1 MDAPVEA
8 VEATEAVE
16 APTNVDALPDATEP
30 SSFEASLEAAFASL
44 DQPAAEPA
52 AEPEPAEEPA
62 AEPAAE
68 PEPEPAAEPEPVAEE
83 SVEQDTGDQESEDPL
98 DSLTEDL
105 TEDIGD
111 DWTPKAANRFKELK
125 TELKTNR
132 SELEQLR
139 QQSKEYESKIQ
150 ELTGLVEN
158 KDVEQL
164 QSKLAEYEQQQALS
178 NLEQT
183 QAYQEAVSEPLAALV
198 EQADQIADKYEVDPD
213 ALVDIISLD
222 DPQEQEE
229 QLAELLP
236 NASDR
241 DKARIFRIMEE
252 VDPIIQRRV
261 QLYQNAD
268 AALAEAKQLEE
279 QQQAAKAAEQAQ
291 LRQNVTKNVV
301 ERVQEKL
308 PFLKGIEGLDMQAI
322 QQKAAETD
330 PSVLH
335 PVDHA
340 YNAVSAQVFPTVVRQ
355 YLEMRKEVET
365 LTDRLAEYED
375 AEPAMSGQTKAS
387 SVTGSGLSDDMTF
400 EQRVNAALGA
410 V

>member
-1 MDAPVEA
+1 MDAPVEAA

-16 APTNVDALPDATEP
+16 APTNVDALPDAAEP
-30 SSFEASLEAAFASL
+30 TSFEATLEAAFANL
-44 DQPAAEPA
+44 DQAP
-52 AEPEPAEEPA
+52 AEPEPVAEEP
-62 AEPAAE
+62 PAAE
-68 PEPEPAAEPEPVAEE
+68 PEPEPVAEE
-83 SVEQDTGDQESEDPL
+83 SSEEEQDTGNEVQESDDPI
-98 DSLTEDL
+98 ENL

-111 DWTPKAANRFKELK
+111 EWTPKAANRFKELK

-150 ELTGLVEN
+150 ELTGLAEN

-164 QSKLAEYEQQQALS
+164 QERLVQYEQQQALS

-183 QAYQEAVSEPLAALV
+183 QAYQQAVSQPLEALV
-198 EQADQIADKYEVDPD
+198 EQADQIADKYEVDSD
-213 ALVDIISLD
+213 ALIDVLSLD

-229 QLAELLP
+229 QLADLMP

-241 DKARIFRIMEE
+241 DKAKIYRIMEDI
-252 VDPIIQRRV
+252 DPILQRRE
-261 QLYQNAD
+261 QLYENAD
-268 AALAEAKQLEE
+268 AALQEAKYLEE
-279 QQQAAKAAEQAQ
+279 QQQAAISAENAQ
-291 LRQNVTKNVV
+291 LRQNITKNVV

-308 PFLKGIEGLDMQAI
+308 PFLKGIEGLDMSAI
-322 QQKAAETD
+322 QQKASETD
-330 PSVLH
+330 PTVLH

-355 YLEMRKEVET
+355 YLEMRKEVEA

-375 AEPAMSGQTKAS
+375 AEPAMSGQTKAPAAGAG
-387 SVTGSGLSDDMTF
+387 VSDSASF
-400 EQRVNAALGA
+400 EERVNAALGA

>member
-44 DQPAAEPA
+44 DQAP
-52 AEPEPAEEPA
+52 
-62 AEPAAE
+62 AE

-83 SVEQDTGDQESEDPL
+83 SVEQDTGDQESDPIE
-98 DSLTEDL
+98 SLTEDL
-105 TEDIGD
+105 GD
-111 DWTPKAANRFKELK
+111 EWTPKAANRFKELK

-183 QAYQEAVSEPLAALV
+183 QAYRQAVTEPLAVLV
-198 EQADQIADKYEVDPD
+198 EQADQIADKYEIDPD

-252 VDPIIQRRV
+252 IDPIIQRRAS
-261 QLYQNAD
+261 LYENAD
-268 AALAEAKQLEE
+268 AALAEAKHLEE
-279 QQQAAKAAEQAQ
+279 QQKAAQAAEQAR
-291 LRQNVTKNVV
+291 LRQNVTRNVV

-308 PFLKGIEGLDMQAI
+308 PFLKGIEGLDMQTI

-330 PSVLH
+330 PTVIH

-340 YNAVSAQVFPTVVRQ
+340 YNAVSALVFPTVVRQ
-355 YLEMRKEVET
+355 YLEMRKEVEA

>member
-44 DQPAAEPA
+44 DQAP
-52 AEPEPAEEPA
+52 AEPEP
-62 AEPAAE
+62 EPAAE

-83 SVEQDTGDQESEDPL
+83 SVEQDTGDQESDPI
-98 DSLTEDL
+98 EDL

-183 QAYQEAVSEPLAALV
+183 QAYQTAVSEPLAALV

-252 VDPIIQRRV
+252 VDPIIQRRE

-279 QQQAAKAAEQAQ
+279 QQLAANAAEQAQ
-291 LRQNVTKNVV
+291 LRQNVTRNVV
-301 ERVQEKL
+301 ERVQQKL

-355 YLEMRKEVET
+355 YLEMRKEVES

-387 SVTGSGLSDDMTF
+387 SVTGSGLSDDMSF

>member
-44 DQPAAEPA
+44 DQAP
-52 AEPEPAEEPA
+52 AEPEP
-62 AEPAAE
+62 EPAAE

-83 SVEQDTGDQESEDPL
+83 SVEQDTGDQESDPI
-98 DSLTEDL
+98 EDL

-183 QAYQEAVSEPLAALV
+183 QAYQTAVSEPLAALV

-252 VDPIIQRRV
+252 VDPIIQRRE

-279 QQQAAKAAEQAQ
+279 QQLAANAAEQAQ
-291 LRQNVTKNVV
+291 LRQNVTRNVV
-301 ERVQEKL
+301 ERVQQKL

-387 SVTGSGLSDDMTF
+387 SVTGSGLSDDMSF

>member
-1 MDAPVEA
+1 MDAPVEAA

-30 SSFEASLEAAFASL
+30 TSFESSLEAAFANL
-44 DQPAAEPA
+44 DQAP
-52 AEPEPAEEPA
+52 
-62 AEPAAE
+62 AE
-68 PEPEPAAEPEPVAEE
+68 PEPEPAAELEPVAEPEPVAE
-83 SVEQDTGDQESEDPL
+83 VQDTGDEVRDTDPIE
-98 DSLTEDL
+98 SLTD
-105 TEDIGD
+105 DIGD
-111 DWTPKAANRFKELK
+111 EWTPKAANRFKELK

-132 SELEQLR
+132 SELDQLR

-150 ELTGLVEN
+150 ELTGLAEN

-164 QSKLAEYEQQQALS
+164 QERLAQYEQEKALT

-183 QAYQEAVSEPLAALV
+183 QAYQQAVSQPLEALV
-198 EQADQIADKYEVDPD
+198 EQADQIADKYEVDSD
-213 ALVDIISLD
+213 ALIDVLSLD

-229 QLAELLP
+229 QLSELLP

-241 DKARIFRIMEE
+241 DKAKIYRIMEDI
-252 VDPIIQRRV
+252 DPILQRREK
-261 QLYQNAD
+261 LYENAD

-279 QQQAAKAAEQAQ
+279 QQSAATAAENAQ
-291 LRQNVTKNVV
+291 LRQNITKNVV
-301 ERVQEKL
+301 ERVQQKL
-308 PFLKGIEGLDMQAI
+308 PFLKGIEGLDMSAI
-322 QQKAAETD
+322 QQKASETD
-330 PSVLH
+330 PTVLH

-355 YLEMRKEVET
+355 YLEMRKEVES

-375 AEPAMSGQTKAS
+375 AEPAMSGQTKAPS
-387 SVTGSGLSDDMTF
+387 ARAGVSDNASF
-400 EQRVNAALGA
+400 EERVNAALGA

>member
-1 MDAPVEA
+1 MDAPVEAA

-16 APTNVDALPDATEP
+16 APTNIDALPDAAEP
-30 SSFEASLEAAFASL
+30 TSFEASLEAAFANL
-44 DQPAAEPA
+44 DQAP
-52 AEPEPAEEPA
+52 AEPEPVAEEPA
-62 AEPAAE
+62 V
-68 PEPEPAAEPEPVAEE
+68 EPEPAAEPEPVAEE
-83 SVEQDTGDQESEDPL
+83 SVVEEQDTGNEVQDTDPIE
-98 DSLTEDL
+98 SLTD
-105 TEDIGD
+105 DIGD
-111 DWTPKAANRFKELK
+111 EWTPKAANRFKELK

-150 ELTGLVEN
+150 ELTGLAES

-164 QSKLAEYEQQQALS
+164 QERLAEYEQQQALT

-183 QAYQEAVSEPLAALV
+183 PAYKQIVSEPLEALV
-198 EQADQIADKYEVDPD
+198 EQADQIADKYEVDSD
-213 ALVDIISLD
+213 ALIDVLSLD

-229 QLAELLP
+229 QLSELLP

-241 DKARIFRIMEE
+241 DKAKIYRIMEDI
-252 VDPIIQRRV
+252 DPILKRREK
-261 QLYQNAD
+261 LYENAD
-268 AALAEAKQLEE
+268 AALVEAKNLEE
-279 QQQAAKAAEQAQ
+279 AQAAATAAEQAQ
-291 LRQNVTKNVV
+291 LRQNITKNVV
-301 ERVQEKL
+301 ERVQQKL
-308 PFLKGIEGLDMQAI
+308 PFLKGIEGLDMSAI
-322 QQKAAETD
+322 QQKASETD

-355 YLEMRKEVET
+355 YLEMRKEVES

-375 AEPAMSGQTKAS
+375 AEPAMSGQTKAPS
-387 SVTGSGLSDDMTF
+387 ARAGVSDNASF
-400 EQRVNAALGA
+400 EERVNAALGA

>member
-8 VEATEAVE
+8 VEAAEAVE

-44 DQPAAEPA
+44 DQAP
-52 AEPEPAEEPA
+52 AEPEP
-62 AEPAAE
+62 EPAAE
-68 PEPEPAAEPEPVAEE
+68 PEPEPEPAAEPEPEPVAEE
-83 SVEQDTGDQESEDPL
+83 SVEQDTGDQESDPI
-98 DSLTEDL
+98 EDL
-105 TEDIGD
+105 SEDIGD
-111 DWTPKAANRFKELK
+111 DWTPKAAHRFKELK

-183 QAYQEAVSEPLAALV
+183 QAYQTAVSEPLAALV

-252 VDPIIQRRV
+252 VDPIIQRRE

-268 AALAEAKQLEE
+268 EALAEAKQLEE
-279 QQQAAKAAEQAQ
+279 QQLAANAAEQAQ

-301 ERVQEKL
+301 ERVQQKL

-355 YLEMRKEVET
+355 YLEMRKEVES

-387 SVTGSGLSDDMTF
+387 SVTGSGLSDDMSF

>member
-1 MDAPVEA
+1 MDAPVEAA

-16 APTNVDALPDATEP
+16 APTNVDALPDAAEP
-30 SSFEASLEAAFASL
+30 TSFEASLEAAFANL
-44 DQPAAEPA
+44 DQAP
-52 AEPEPAEEPA
+52 AEPEPVAEEP
-62 AEPAAE
+62 PAAE
-68 PEPEPAAEPEPVAEE
+68 PEPEPVAE
-83 SVEQDTGDQESEDPL
+83 VQDTEIQDTDPI
-98 DSLTEDL
+98 ENL

-111 DWTPKAANRFKELK
+111 EWTPKAANRFKELK

-132 SELEQLR
+132 SELDQLR

-150 ELTGLVEN
+150 ELTGLAEN

-164 QSKLAEYEQQQALS
+164 QETLAQYEQQKALT

-183 QAYQEAVSEPLAALV
+183 QAYQQAVSQPLEALV
-198 EQADQIADKYEVDPD
+198 EQADQIADKYEVDSD
-213 ALVDIISLD
+213 ALIDVLSLD

-229 QLAELLP
+229 QLSELLP

-241 DKARIFRIMEE
+241 DKAKIYRIMEDI
-252 VDPIIQRRV
+252 DPILQRRE
-261 QLYQNAD
+261 QLYENAD

-279 QQQAAKAAEQAQ
+279 QQQAATAAENAQ
-291 LRQNVTKNVV
+291 LRQNITKNVV
-301 ERVQEKL
+301 ERVQQKL
-308 PFLKGIEGLDMQAI
+308 PFLKGIEGLDMSAI
-322 QQKAAETD
+322 QQKASETD
-330 PSVLH
+330 PTVLH

-355 YLEMRKEVET
+355 YLEMRKEVES

-375 AEPAMSGQTKAS
+375 AEPAMSGQTKAPAAGAGVS
-387 SVTGSGLSDDMTF
+387 GSASF
-400 EQRVNAALGA
+400 EERVNAALGA

>member
-44 DQPAAEPA
+44 DQAP
-52 AEPEPAEEPA
+52 AEPEP
-62 AEPAAE
+62 EPAAE
-68 PEPEPAAEPEPVAEE
+68 PEPEPAAEPEPEPVAEE
-83 SVEQDTGDQESEDPL
+83 SVEQDTGDQESDPI
-98 DSLTEDL
+98 EDL

-111 DWTPKAANRFKELK
+111 DWTPKAAHRFKELK

-183 QAYQEAVSEPLAALV
+183 QAYQTAVSEPLAYLV

-252 VDPIIQRRV
+252 VDPIIQRRE

-279 QQQAAKAAEQAQ
+279 QQLAANAAEQAQ
-291 LRQNVTKNVV
+291 LRQNVTRNVV
-301 ERVQEKL
+301 ERVQQKL

>member
-1 MDAPVEA
+1 
-8 VEATEAVE
+8 
-16 APTNVDALPDATEP
+16 
-30 SSFEASLEAAFASL
+30 
-44 DQPAAEPA
+44 
-52 AEPEPAEEPA
+52 
-62 AEPAAE
+62 
-68 PEPEPAAEPEPVAEE
+68 
-83 SVEQDTGDQESEDPL
+83 
-98 DSLTEDL
+98 
-105 TEDIGD
+105 
-111 DWTPKAANRFKELK
+111 
-125 TELKTNR
+125 
-132 SELEQLR
+132 
-139 QQSKEYESKIQ
+139 
-150 ELTGLVEN
+150 
-158 KDVEQL
+158 
-164 QSKLAEYEQQQALS
+164 
-178 NLEQT
+178 
-183 QAYQEAVSEPLAALV
+183 
-198 EQADQIADKYEVDPD
+198 
-213 ALVDIISLD
+213 
-222 DPQEQEE
+222 
-229 QLAELLP
+229 
-236 NASDR
+236 
-241 DKARIFRIMEE
+241 MEE
-252 VDPIIQRRV
+252 VDPIIQRRE

-279 QQQAAKAAEQAQ
+279 QQLAANAAEQAQ

-387 SVTGSGLSDDMTF
+387 SVTGSGLSDDMSF

>member
-1 MDAPVEA
+1 MDAPVEAA

-16 APTNVDALPDATEP
+16 APTNVDALPDAAEP
-30 SSFEASLEAAFASL
+30 TSVGASLEAAFANL
-44 DQPAAEPA
+44 DQAP
-52 AEPEPAEEPA
+52 AEPEPVAEEP
-62 AEPAAE
+62 PAAE
-68 PEPEPAAEPEPVAEE
+68 PEPEPVAEE
-83 SVEQDTGDQESEDPL
+83 SSEEVQDTGNEVQESDDPI
-98 DSLTEDL
+98 ENL

-111 DWTPKAANRFKELK
+111 EWTPKAANRFKELK

-139 QQSKEYESKIQ
+139 QQSAEYESKIQ
-150 ELTGLVEN
+150 ELTGLAEN

-164 QSKLAEYEQQQALS
+164 QERLAEYEQQQALS

-183 QAYQEAVSEPLAALV
+183 QAYQQAVSQPLEALV
-198 EQADQIADKYEVDPD
+198 EQADQIADKYEVDSD
-213 ALVDIISLD
+213 ALIDVLSLD

-229 QLAELLP
+229 QLSELLP

-241 DKARIFRIMEE
+241 DKAKIYRIMEDI
-252 VDPIIQRRV
+252 DPIIQRRE
-261 QLYQNAD
+261 QLYENAD

-279 QQQAAKAAEQAQ
+279 QQSAATAAENAQ
-291 LRQNVTKNVV
+291 LRQNITKNVV
-301 ERVQEKL
+301 ERVQQKL
-308 PFLKGIEGLDMQAI
+308 PFLKGIEGLDMSAI
-322 QQKAAETD
+322 QQKASETD
-330 PSVLH
+330 PTVLH

-355 YLEMRKEVET
+355 YLEMRKEVEA

-375 AEPAMSGQTKAS
+375 AEPAMSGQTKAPAAGAG
-387 SVTGSGLSDDMTF
+387 VSDSASF
-400 EQRVNAALGA
+400 EERVNAALGA

>member
-1 MDAPVEA
+1 MDAPVEAA

-30 SSFEASLEAAFASL
+30 ASFESSLEAAFANL
-44 DQPAAEPA
+44 DQAP
-52 AEPEPAEEPA
+52 
-62 AEPAAE
+62 AE
-68 PEPEPAAEPEPVAEE
+68 PEPEPAAEPEPVAEPE
-83 SVEQDTGDQESEDPL
+83 PEPVAEVQDTGNEVRDTDPIES
-98 DSLTEDL
+98 L

-111 DWTPKAANRFKELK
+111 EWTPKAANRFKELK

-132 SELEQLR
+132 SELDQLR

-150 ELTGLVEN
+150 ELTGLAEN

-164 QSKLAEYEQQQALS
+164 QERLVQYEQQQALS

-183 QAYQEAVSEPLAALV
+183 QAYQQAVSQPLEALV
-198 EQADQIADKYEVDPD
+198 EQADQIADKYEVDSD
-213 ALVDIISLD
+213 ALIDVLSLD

-229 QLAELLP
+229 QLSELLP

-241 DKARIFRIMEE
+241 DKAKIYRIMEDI
-252 VDPIIQRRV
+252 DPILQRREK
-261 QLYQNAD
+261 LYENAD
-268 AALAEAKQLEE
+268 AALQEARYLEE
-279 QQQAAKAAEQAQ
+279 QQQAASAAENAQ
-291 LRQNVTKNVV
+291 LRQNITRNVV

-308 PFLKGIEGLDMQAI
+308 PFLKGIEGLDMSAI
-322 QQKAAETD
+322 QQKASETD
-330 PSVLH
+330 PTVLH

-355 YLEMRKEVET
+355 YLEMRKEVES

-375 AEPAMSGQTKAS
+375 AEPAMSGQTKAPS
-387 SVTGSGLSDDMTF
+387 ARAGVSDNASF
-400 EQRVNAALGA
+400 EERVNAALGA

>member
-1 MDAPVEA
+1 MDAPVEAA

-16 APTNVDALPDATEP
+16 APTNVDALPDAAEP
-30 SSFEASLEAAFASL
+30 ASFEASLEAAFANL
-44 DQPAAEPA
+44 DQAP
-52 AEPEPAEEPA
+52 AEPEPVAE
-62 AEPAAE
+62 EPAAE
-68 PEPEPAAEPEPVAEE
+68 PEPEPEPEPVAEE
-83 SVEQDTGDQESEDPL
+83 SVEQDTEIQESDPI
-98 DSLTEDL
+98 EDL
-105 TEDIGD
+105 SEDIGD
-111 DWTPKAANRFKELK
+111 DWTPKAAHRFKELK

-183 QAYQEAVSEPLAALV
+183 QAYQTAVSEPLAALV

-252 VDPIIQRRV
+252 VDPIIQRRE

-279 QQQAAKAAEQAQ
+279 QQLAASAAEQAQ
-291 LRQNVTKNVV
+291 LRQNVTRNVV
-301 ERVQEKL
+301 ERVQQKL

-387 SVTGSGLSDDMTF
+387 SVTGSGLSDDMSF

>member
-1 MDAPVEA
+1 MDAPVEAA

-16 APTNVDALPDATEP
+16 APTNIDALPDAAEP
-30 SSFEASLEAAFASL
+30 TSFEASLEAAFANL
-44 DQPAAEPA
+44 DQAPA
-52 AEPEPAEEPA
+52 
-62 AEPAAE
+62 
-68 PEPEPAAEPEPVAEE
+68 EPEPAAEPEPVAEE
-83 SVEQDTGDQESEDPL
+83 SVVEEQDTGNEVQDTDPIE
-98 DSLTEDL
+98 SLTD
-105 TEDIGD
+105 DIGD
-111 DWTPKAANRFKELK
+111 EWTPKAANRFKELK

-132 SELEQLR
+132 SELDQLR

-150 ELTGLVEN
+150 ELTGLAEN

-164 QSKLAEYEQQQALS
+164 QERLAQYEQEKALT

-183 QAYQEAVSEPLAALV
+183 QAYQQAVSQPLEALV
-198 EQADQIADKYEVDPD
+198 EQADQIADKYEVDSD
-213 ALVDIISLD
+213 ALIDVLSLD

-241 DKARIFRIMEE
+241 DKAKIYRIMEDI
-252 VDPIIQRRV
+252 DPILQRREK
-261 QLYQNAD
+261 LYENAD

-279 QQQAAKAAEQAQ
+279 QQSAAAAAEQAQ
-291 LRQNVTKNVV
+291 LRQNITKNVV
-301 ERVQEKL
+301 ERVQQKL
-308 PFLKGIEGLDMQAI
+308 PFLKGIEGLDMSAI
-322 QQKAAETD
+322 QQKASETD
-330 PSVLH
+330 PTVLH

-355 YLEMRKEVET
+355 YLEMRKEVES

-375 AEPAMSGQTKAS
+375 AEPAMSGQTKAPS
-387 SVTGSGLSDDMTF
+387 ARAGVSDNASF
-400 EQRVNAALGA
+400 EERVNAALGA

>member
-1 MDAPVEA
+1 MDAPVEAA

-16 APTNVDALPDATEP
+16 APTNVDALPDAAEP
-30 SSFEASLEAAFASL
+30 TSFEASLEAAFANL
-44 DQPAAEPA
+44 DQAP
-52 AEPEPAEEPA
+52 
-62 AEPAAE
+62 AE
-68 PEPEPAAEPEPVAEE
+68 PEPEPAAEPEPEPVAEE
-83 SVEQDTGDQESEDPL
+83 SSEEVQDTGNEVQESDDPI
-98 DSLTEDL
+98 ENL

-111 DWTPKAANRFKELK
+111 EWTPKAANRFKELK

-150 ELTGLVEN
+150 ELTGLAEN

-164 QSKLAEYEQQQALS
+164 QERLAEYEQQQALS

-183 QAYQEAVSEPLAALV
+183 QAYQQAVSQPLEALV
-198 EQADQIADKYEVDPD
+198 EQADQIADKYEVDSD
-213 ALVDIISLD
+213 ALIDVLSLD

-229 QLAELLP
+229 QLSELLP

-241 DKARIFRIMEE
+241 DKAKIYRIMEDI
-252 VDPIIQRRV
+252 DPILQRRE
-261 QLYQNAD
+261 QLYENAD

-279 QQQAAKAAEQAQ
+279 QQQAAVAAENAQ
-291 LRQNVTKNVV
+291 LRQNITKNVV
-301 ERVQEKL
+301 ERVQQKL
-308 PFLKGIEGLDMQAI
+308 PFLKGIEGLDMSAI
-322 QQKAAETD
+322 QQKASETD
-330 PSVLH
+330 PTVLH

-355 YLEMRKEVET
+355 YLEMRKEVES

-375 AEPAMSGQTKAS
+375 AEPAMSGQTKAPAAGAG
-387 SVTGSGLSDDMTF
+387 VSDSASF
-400 EQRVNAALGA
+400 EERVNAALGA

>member
-1 MDAPVEA
+1 MDAPVEAA

-16 APTNVDALPDATEP
+16 APTNVDALPDAAEP
-30 SSFEASLEAAFASL
+30 TSFEASLEAAFANL
-44 DQPAAEPA
+44 DQAP
-52 AEPEPAEEPA
+52 AEPEPVAEEP
-62 AEPAAE
+62 PAAE
-68 PEPEPAAEPEPVAEE
+68 PEPEPVAEE
-83 SVEQDTGDQESEDPL
+83 SSEEVQDTGNEVQESDDPL
-98 DSLTEDL
+98 DNLTKDL

-111 DWTPKAANRFKELK
+111 EWTPKAANRFKELK

-150 ELTGLVEN
+150 ELTGLAEN
-158 KDVEQL
+158 KDVEQM
-164 QSKLAEYEQQQALS
+164 QEKLAQFEQQQALS

-183 QAYQEAVSEPLAALV
+183 QAYQQAVSQPLEALV
-198 EQADQIADKYEVDPD
+198 EQADQIADKYEVDSD
-213 ALVDIISLD
+213 ALIDVLSLD

-229 QLAELLP
+229 QLSELLP

-241 DKARIFRIMEE
+241 DKAKIYRIMEDI
-252 VDPIIQRRV
+252 DPILQRREK
-261 QLYQNAD
+261 LYENAD

-279 QQQAAKAAEQAQ
+279 QQQSAAAAEQAQ
-291 LRQNVTKNVV
+291 IRETVTKNVV
-301 ERVQEKL
+301 EKVQEKL
-308 PFLKGIEGLDMQAI
+308 PFLKGIEGLDMSAI
-322 QQKAAETD
+322 QQKASETD
-330 PSVLH
+330 PTVLH

-355 YLEMRKEVET
+355 YLEMRKEVES

-387 SVTGSGLSDDMTF
+387 AASSGVPENGTF
-400 EQRVNAALGA
+400 EERVAAALGA

>member
-1 MDAPVEA
+1 MDAPVEAA

-16 APTNVDALPDATEP
+16 APTNVDALPDATESP
-30 SSFEASLEAAFASL
+30 SFESSLEAAFANL
-44 DQPAAEPA
+44 GQ
-52 AEPEPAEEPA
+52 
-62 AEPAAE
+62 E
-68 PEPEPAAEPEPVAEE
+68 PEPEPAAEPEPEPVAEE
-83 SVEQDTGDQESEDPL
+83 SPEEVQDTEVQESDDPI
-98 DSLTEDL
+98 ENL

-111 DWTPKAANRFKELK
+111 EWTPKAANRFKELK

-132 SELEQLR
+132 SELDQLR

-150 ELTGLVEN
+150 ELTGLAEN

-164 QSKLAEYEQQQALS
+164 QERLAEYEQQQALS

-183 QAYQEAVSEPLAALV
+183 QAYQQAVSQPLEALV
-198 EQADQIADKYEVDPD
+198 EQADQIADKYEVDSD
-213 ALVDIISLD
+213 ALIDVLSLD

-229 QLAELLP
+229 QLSELLP

-241 DKARIFRIMEE
+241 DKAKIYRIMEDI
-252 VDPIIQRRV
+252 DPIIQRRE
-261 QLYQNAD
+261 QLYENAD

-279 QQQAAKAAEQAQ
+279 QQQAATAAENAQ
-291 LRQNVTKNVV
+291 LRQNITKNVV
-301 ERVQEKL
+301 ERVQQKL
-308 PFLKGIEGLDMQAI
+308 PFLKGIEGLDMSAI
-322 QQKAAETD
+322 QQKASETD
-330 PSVLH
+330 PTVLH

-355 YLEMRKEVET
+355 YLEMRKEVES

-387 SVTGSGLSDDMTF
+387 AASSGVPENGTF
-400 EQRVNAALGA
+400 EERVAAALSA

>member
-8 VEATEAVE
+8 ALEPTESLE
-16 APTNVDALPDATEP
+16 SLPDASEP
-30 SSFEASLEAAFASL
+30 TSFEASLEAAFANL
-44 DQPAAEPA
+44 DTVDTPD
-52 AEPEPAEEPA
+52 EEPYE
-62 AEPAAE
+62 EPDEDSYEDSDEE
-68 PEPEPAAEPEPVAEE
+68 PDEEPDEE
-83 SVEQDTGDQESEDPL
+83 VQDTDPIE
-98 DSLTEDL
+98 SLTEDL
-105 TEDIGD
+105 GD
-111 DWTPKAANRFKELK
+111 EWTPKAANRFKELK

-183 QAYQEAVSEPLAALV
+183 QAYRQAVTEPLAVLV
-198 EQADQIADKYEVDPD
+198 EQADQIADKYGIDPD

-252 VDPIIQRRV
+252 IDPIIQRRTS
-261 QLYQNAD
+261 LYENAD
-268 AALAEAKQLEE
+268 AALAEAKHLEE
-279 QQQAAKAAEQAQ
+279 QQNAAQAAEQARF
-291 LRQNVTKNVV
+291 RQNVTRNVV

-308 PFLKGIEGLDMQAI
+308 PFLKGIEGLDMQTI
-322 QQKAAETD
+322 QQKAAATD
-330 PSVLH
+330 PTVIH

-340 YNAVSAQVFPTVVRQ
+340 YNAVSALVFPTVVRQ
-355 YLEMRKEVET
+355 YLETRKEVEA

-375 AEPAMSGQTKAS
+375 AEPAMSGQTRAS